1 VDLHAFRQDP
11 LETKTPGPGLKLSCP
26 ESVVLKEA
34 SVMLHTKFDR
44 LDRIRLSA
52 VAVLAGGFVL
62 QAGAQDLAFLSGAP
76 AGTRT
81 SEAAAPESPANE
93 ARRLRVET
101 ALHDDPYFN
110 DSHVTVVLR
119 NGVVILQGFV
129 STEWDLLHA
138 IRIAKSAAG
147 DGRVVDDLYLDLGGR
162 R

>member
-1 VDLHAFRQDP
+1 MF
-11 LETKTPGPGLKLSCP
+11 
-26 ESVVLKEA
+26 
-34 SVMLHTKFDR
+34 HTKFRR
-44 LDRIRLSA
+44 LDYIRLSA
-52 VAVLAGGFVL
+52 VAVLAGGFAL
-62 QAGAQDLAFLSGAP
+62 QAGAQDLAFPSGAP
-76 AGTRT
+76 ASTPT

-101 ALHDDPYFN
+101 ALHDDLYFN

-147 DGRVVDDLYLDLGGR
+147 DGRVVDDLYLELGGR